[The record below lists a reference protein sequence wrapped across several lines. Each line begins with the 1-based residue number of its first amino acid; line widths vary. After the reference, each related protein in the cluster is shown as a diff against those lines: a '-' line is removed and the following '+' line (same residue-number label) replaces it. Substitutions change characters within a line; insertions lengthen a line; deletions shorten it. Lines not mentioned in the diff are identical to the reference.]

1 MTGDKRRGEP
11 SHPKA
16 ASALLWRVPWWL
28 VGLVGLGA
36 FAAATF
42 ASSAGYGVI
51 VRAVA
56 SGLGVTITVSLI
68 AYGLSILFCLG
79 LTRSSPLRIA
89 REVATFC
96 IEFVRGLPMLVI
108 LYCITFVDAPALAS
122 EFVATLKDSAFV
134 SVPGVQ
140 DITQP
145 GKVYAAST
153 FLFFETYNAVVFF
166 YLILTVTLSLLVR
179 ALERDLKSGRKRCIG
194 I

>member
-11 SHPKA
+11 SRPKA

-28 VGLVGLGA
+28 VGLGA
-36 FAAATF
+36 FAAVTF
-42 ASSAGYGVI
+42 ASSAGYQAI

-79 LTRSSPLRIA
+79 LMRASPLRIA
-89 REVATFC
+89 REVATF
-96 IEFVRGLPMLVI
+96 IELARGLPLLVI

-122 EFVATLKDSAFV
+122 EFVATIKDSAFV

-153 FLFFETYNAVVFF
+153 FLFFETYNAVAFF

-179 ALERDLKSGRKRCIG
+179 ALERDLKSGRKRRIG